1 MEKLV
6 HSYYILIQNLMP
18 FYDFSPILGIAS
30 YQTAEYLDGSMVPV
44 CLTQA
49 DTFWPA
55 FYFITT
61 ISVFFIIPL
70 AILIILYTIIAKNL
84 MENPGIITQNNKH
97 NIVSGNSVLRYRKQ
111 VVMMLGTVVLSFFV
125 CLLPFKALT
134 LWIVIVPQ
142 DTFLSLGMEG
152 YYILLYFC
160 RIMLY
165 LNSAVNPI
173 LYNLMSSKFRDGFL
187 RLLKLR
193 KFKKLKRHKGDNIQR
208 KDTFTTSTNYSS
220 SQQTS
225 DSFWRRY
232 SSSKTVQKS
241 PQKLN
246 INGSTKKQ
254 TKEDKQHKISDIVNV
269 QNNRRNSMRFVSDVI
284 LVPKEQILDNAA
296 RSANLEGYLEGETGT
311 VHSGDK
317 NGVER
322 VVKDGIVIEGL
333 ISSGD
338 KKTHFVRVPLLIS
351 KNLADSKNDIS
362 QYGKESFV

>member
-1 MEKLV
+1 M
-6 HSYYILIQNLMP
+6 
-18 FYDFSPILGIAS
+18 AS
-30 YQTAEYLDGSMVPV
+30 YHTEEYYDGSIVPV

-55 FYFITT
+55 FFFITT

-125 CLLPFKALT
+125 CLLPFRALT
-134 LWIVIVPQ
+134 LWIIIVPPE
-142 DTFLSLGMEG
+142 TVMALGLEG

-187 RLLKLR
+187 RLLRLK
-193 KFKKLKRHKGDNIQR
+193 KFKKLKRYKGDNIQR
-208 KDTFTTSTNYSS
+208 KDTFNTTTSTNYSS
-220 SQQTS
+220 SQHTS

-232 SSSKTVQKS
+232 SSSKNATQKS
-241 PQKLN
+241 PQKCA

-254 TKEDKQHKISDIVNV
+254 HQSMLIDNGKQQNFKVGDIVSV

-284 LVPKEQILDNAA
+284 LIPKEKIVD
-296 RSANLEGYLEGETGT
+296 SAVRNSNLESYLEN
-311 VHSGDK
+311 SGSEIVNDDA
-317 NGVER
+317 VEGGKSKCESN
-322 VVKDGIVIEGL
+322 VEKTIKDGIVIEGL

-338 KKTHFVRVPLLIS
+338 KRTHFVRVPLLIS
-351 KNLADSKNDIS
+351 KNTASATKSSVN